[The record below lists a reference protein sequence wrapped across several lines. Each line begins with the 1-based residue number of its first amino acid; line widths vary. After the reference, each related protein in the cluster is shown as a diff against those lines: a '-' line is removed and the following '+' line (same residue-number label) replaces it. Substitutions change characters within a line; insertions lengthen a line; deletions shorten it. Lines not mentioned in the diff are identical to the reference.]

1 MDVSRFRG
9 DRTRALRRLVIIG
22 CGDVGLRLAARLS
35 GHYRLIALTHS
46 PARYALLRARGIAPL
61 PGDLD
66 RAASLTRLGG
76 LAHAL
81 VHLAPPPGQGAR
93 DTRTKHL
100 LAALGK
106 RGMLPQTLVYISTSG
121 VYGDCGGARV
131 PETRP
136 VHPATARA
144 RRRVDAE
151 ERLRAFGRRHG
162 VRVVILRVPG
172 IYSGQRLPLERLRAR
187 IPALVPEEDSYS
199 NHIHAEDLAAAVVA
213 ALARGRPGRVYN
225 VSDDSELRMG
235 DYFDR
240 VADHHGLPRPPR
252 IRRKEAPGRIPEAL
266 LSFMNESR
274 RLVNVRMKR
283 ELRLKLRYPTV
294 EHGLPAP

>member
-1 MDVSRFRG
+1 MGVSMLRG
-9 DRTRALRRLVIIG
+9 RSRGSLRRLIIVG

-35 GHYRLIALTHS
+35 GRYRLLALTHS
-46 PARYALLRARGIAPL
+46 PARHALLRARGVAPL

-66 RAASLTRLGG
+66 RAASLARLGG
-76 LAHAL
+76 VAHAL

-93 DTRTKHL
+93 DTRTMHL

-121 VYGDCGGARV
+121 VYGDCGGALV

-136 VHPATARA
+136 VNPATARA

-172 IYSGQRLPLERLRAR
+172 IYSGKRLPLERLRAR
-187 IPALVPEEDSYS
+187 TPALVPEEDSYS
-199 NHIHAEDLAAAVVA
+199 NHIHADDLAAAVAA

-240 VADHHGLPRPPR
+240 VADRRGLARPPR
-252 IRRKEAPGRIPEAL
+252 IRRGEAPGRIPETL

-274 RLVNVRMKR
+274 RLVNARMKR

-294 EHGLPAP
+294 DQGLEAP